1 LKSFDKSILMKKK
14 MNVVDPIGISKNFGA
29 IGRGA
34 KQSE

>member
-1 LKSFDKSILMKKK
+1 MKKE
-14 MNVVDPIGISKNFGA
+14 MNVVDPIGIPKNFGA